1 MIAPHELK
9 NKAFNKAVR
18 GYAMSEV
25 DDYISFL
32 IDKYTEVYRKNL
44 DLEDE
49 LHKTKVK
56 YSELHNNE
64 ESIRAVIL
72 KAQKLGENIVSQ
84 SRIEADKIVEASREI
99 CQKNVEEAEKKI
111 DECLAEAEKIKAASE
126 EFRRRLYDGYLSHL
140 QIIKE
145 MDVSLDL
152 SGKKSLA
159 DDVESQT
166 QERIERAKDKLETI
180 RSDDD
185 ETFIV

>member
-18 GYAMSEV
+18 GYVMSEV

-44 DLEDE
+44 DLENE

-56 YSELHNNE
+56 YSELHNDE

-84 SRIEADKIVEASREI
+84 ARVEADKIVEASRET
-99 CQKNVEEAEKKI
+99 CRLNVEEAEKKI
-111 DECLAEAEKIKAASE
+111 DECRKEAENIKSLSE
-126 EFRRRLYDGYLSHL
+126 EFRQRLYDEYLSHL
-140 QIIKE
+140 QILKG
-145 MDVSLDL
+145 MDISLDL
-152 SGKKSLA
+152 SGKKSLSEE
-159 DDVESQT
+159 VET
-166 QERIERAKDKLETI
+166 KTGERIEKAKDKLETI

-185 ETFIV
+185 ETFVI

>member
-18 GYAMSEV
+18 GYVMSEV

-44 DLEDE
+44 DLEDQ

-56 YSELHNNE
+56 YSELHNDE
-64 ESIRAVIL
+64 DSIRAVIL

-84 SRIEADKIVEASREI
+84 ARTEADKIVEASRET
-99 CQKNVEEAEKKI
+99 CRKNVEEAERKI
-111 DECLAEAEKIKAASE
+111 TECIAEAERIKAASE
-126 EFRRRLYDGYLSHL
+126 EFRQRLYDGYVSHL
-140 QIIKE
+140 QVLKE

-152 SGKKSLA
+152 SGKKSLSEE
-159 DDVESQT
+159 VESQT
-166 QERIERAKDKLETI
+166 QDQINKAKDKLETI

>member
-18 GYAMSEV
+18 GYVTSEV

-32 IDKYTEVYRKNL
+32 IDKYTELYRKNL

-56 YSELHNNE
+56 YSELHNDE
-64 ESIRAVIL
+64 DSIRSVIL

-84 SRIEADKIVEASREI
+84 SRVEAEKIVEASREV
-99 CQKNVEEAEKKI
+99 CRKNVEEAERKI
-111 DECLAEAEKIKAASE
+111 AECLAEAEQIKAASE
-126 EFRRRLYDGYLSHL
+126 EFRKRLYDGYLSHL
-140 QIIKE
+140 QILKE
-145 MDVSLDL
+145 MDISLDL
-152 SGKKSLA
+152 SSKKPLA
-159 DDVESQT
+159 EVVEAQT
-166 QERIERAKDKLETI
+166 QEQIDKAKNKLDTI

>member
-18 GYAMSEV
+18 GYVMSEV

-44 DLEDE
+44 DLEGE
-49 LHKTKVK
+49 LHKTKIK
-56 YSELHNNE
+56 YSELHNDE

-84 SRIEADKIVEASREI
+84 ARVEADKIVEASRET
-99 CQKNVEEAEKKI
+99 CRVNVEAAEKKI
-111 DECLAEAEKIKAASE
+111 AECREEAEQIKACSE
-126 EFRRRLYDGYLSHL
+126 AFRQRLYDEYVSHL
-140 QIIKE
+140 QILKG
-145 MDVSLDL
+145 MDISLDL
-152 SGKKSLA
+152 SSGKTLA
-159 DDVESQT
+159 DEVDDKTNEQ
-166 QERIERAKDKLETI
+166 IDKAKSKLETI
-180 RSDDD
+180 RTDDD